1 MLIFDELRKNEPR
14 LQALAL
20 VILAGLGLLAAGL
33 WWVQIVSVRD
43 YQAHLEMQSYR
54 TVRIPAVRGKILD
67 RNGAVLAENRPSYNV
82 SLYLEELQ
90 KDFDAAYA
98 KEFAAAR
105 GELQRKLAEEQRRLG
120 RKLNQQEKKAFVLS
134 AKRKEVLRQQAR
146 YAVACNVAQRVSQML
161 RLPVPVSI
169 NPTNLEKHYLET
181 LALPFPILTNL
192 SPVQIALFEEQYT
205 SPMGVDL
212 ELQSTRVYPYHSNA
226 AHLLG
231 YVRRN
236 NDSIEGEDAFFSY
249 RLPDYRGLVGMEA
262 SFDKELHG
270 KAGVKSVV
278 VNNIGYR
285 QSESNWQ
292 PAEPGA
298 DVVLAADLRLQQ
310 RVERALQMFYG
321 PATRGAAVVMD
332 VENGDVLALA
342 SSPTLDPN
350 DSLEG
355 LTVEEA
361 RRRRDDHL
369 RPEINRA
376 TYERYAPGS
385 IFKIITALA
394 CLEAGTDP
402 KALVHN
408 PGFIYVGSRRI
419 IDLAA
424 TGDYD
429 FRLALIHSSNTYFIS
444 NGLQAGIENIIKL
457 GERLHLGHG
466 FGLHTLQEA
475 RGEFPDFAK
484 IHSQWY
490 DGHTANI
497 CIGQGAIAVT
507 PLQMAVMTAAIANG
521 GKVLWP
527 RLVLR
532 TEQKEIGSIVRTN
545 YFEAGRVRDHLG
557 VKPQNLKIVVDA
569 MRDDV
574 EDRGGTG
581 VKAAVPGLRIC
592 GKTGTAQVMNSQ
604 NKTTADTVWFA
615 SFAPYDQPRYV
626 VLVMVEIDVNAGSGG
641 SVAAPI
647 AGNIYRALLERER
660 SRTSG
665 TAAMAQAN

>member
-1 MLIFDELRKNEPR
+1 M
-14 LQALAL
+14 
-20 VILAGLGLLAAGL
+20 
-33 WWVQIVSVRD
+33 
-43 YQAHLEMQSYR
+43 
-54 TVRIPAVRGKILD
+54 
-67 RNGAVLAENRPSYNV
+67 
-82 SLYLEELQ
+82 
-90 KDFDAAYA
+90 
-98 KEFAAAR
+98 
-105 GELQRKLAEEQRRLG
+105 
-120 RKLNQQEKKAFVLS
+120 
-134 AKRKEVLRQQAR
+134 
-146 YAVACNVAQRVSQML
+146 
-161 RLPVPVSI
+161 
-169 NPTNLEKHYLET
+169 
-181 LALPFPILTNL
+181 
-192 SPVQIALFEEQYT
+192 
-205 SPMGVDL
+205 
-212 ELQSTRVYPYHSNA
+212 
-226 AHLLG
+226 
-231 YVRRN
+231 
-236 NDSIEGEDAFFSY
+236 
-249 RLPDYRGLVGMEA
+249 
-262 SFDKELHG
+262 
-270 KAGVKSVV
+270 V

-285 QSESNWQ
+285 QGENNWQ
-292 PAEPGA
+292 QAEPGA
-298 DVVLAADLRLQQ
+298 DVVLTLDLKLQQ
-310 RVERALQMFYG
+310 RVEHSLQMFYG

-332 VENGDVLALA
+332 VESGDVLALA

-350 DSLEG
+350 DSLAG
-355 LTVEEA
+355 LTAEEA
-361 RRRRDDHL
+361 RRRLDKTL

-376 TYERYAPGS
+376 TQEHYAPGS

-408 PGFIYVGSRRI
+408 PGFIYVGPRRI
-419 IDLAA
+419 ADTAA
-424 TGDYD
+424 PGDYD

-457 GERLHLGHG
+457 GQSLHLGHR
-466 FGLHTLQEA
+466 FDLRTRQEA
-475 RGEFPDFAK
+475 RGEFPDFSR

-490 DGHTANI
+490 DGDTANI

-532 TEQKEIGSIVRTN
+532 TEQKEIGLIVSTN

-557 VKPQNLKIVVDA
+557 VKPQNLKMVVDA

-574 EDRGGTG
+574 EDHGGTG

-604 NKTTADTVWFA
+604 YKTIADTVWFA
-615 SFAPYDQPRYV
+615 SFAPYDHPRYA

-660 SRTSG
+660 VSTNG
-665 TAAMAQAN
+665 TPAMANTN